1 MVININDHNELTDSD
16 NDSIITVK
24 ENGMKNKSI
33 KEIYLLY
40 RACFPTNIE
49 EAIGKEDDAGRSLR
63 SGNKD
68 RITERLKKRIDEG
81 YDVENIINAIK
92 YEVWWRVNE
101 SKKTNDNKL
110 QYMRGMEAW
119 INDTE
124 NLDSMIERSLKSTD
138 FQNLINNR
146 LPDESKR
153 QVKIY

>member
-1 MVININDHNELTDSD
+1 
-16 NDSIITVK
+16 VK
-24 ENGMKNKSI
+24 SK
-33 KEIYLLY
+33 
-40 RACFPTNIE
+40 R
-49 EAIGKEDDAGRSLR
+49 IGVKTKRLPGFSVLNFIDGTQEDGLWR

-68 RITERLKKRIDEG
+68 RITERLKKRMDEG
-81 YDVENIINAIK
+81 YDIENIINAVK

-146 LPDESKR
+146 LPDEPKR